1 MEAIII
7 ALTYLSPSDI
17 RNPLLVNL
25 GDRRLRQIAHK
36 KVFREVRV
44 GSEPYDASDCTKAI
58 DTSAAGKV
66 GGVLVSRVAIV
77 LYLISAVGKTG
88 GGFTHFTGS
97 RGHIRIRPRHEH
109 GGTFFFFP
117 HTSTFQLLDKQW
129 SQVSSLLS
137 PGSSLP
143 IRNAHR
149 FQQSHCSPIFHRVL
163 LTHALTLSASEFV
176 HKKESPRIYTSMH
189 SGGLKL
195 TKVTYTRL
203 EDNLIRHRG
212 DR

>member
-149 FQQSHCSPIFHRVL
+149 FQQSHCWTSSGHRCRPFSPPVL
-163 LTHALTLSASEFV
+163 AFQFV
-176 HKKESPRIYTSMH
+176 TRIGFSNPTA
-189 SGGLKL
+189 
-195 TKVTYTRL
+195 RRFFI
-203 EDNLIRHRG
+203 ECC
-212 DR
+212 